1 MPEPTPASSQSSAPP
16 PAFQALNH
24 LVRVPPDAAVY
35 TGLRT
40 DHYPWTEIA
49 SDLAL
54 RQTQEF
60 SGTFDAWESGRW
72 VRFVWTRGVLLGGF
86 TRGGQTLSWE
96 TALRGVPRASVSL
109 TVLAPTLSDLI
120 WTTRDAQGRP
130 LSGAWPDQRGELERD
145 RFHGLLIAGEHC
157 SFWSSGRVLGGT
169 LPVAGAGC
177 VAYSQNSEANRDR
190 LVAFW
195 RDLLSRIHR
204 AAPLDATWRQ
214 VTMRLAE
221 TYPCLDPF
229 AQDIHLSA
237 GQLSIDEEVTV
248 AEFRP
253 ALLAALEATLA
264 RLGLRLLDLPI
275 TDLRDR
281 PEWTAAGL
289 DAR

>member
-1 MPEPTPASSQSSAPP
+1 MPEPISPSSPTPSLPLELRP
-16 PAFQALNH
+16 LNQ
-24 LVRVPPDAAVY
+24 LVPVPLDAAVY
-35 TGLRT
+35 SGLST
-40 DHYPWTEIA
+40 DHYPWTEIV

-54 RQTQEF
+54 RQSQEF
-60 SGTFDAWESGRW
+60 SGTFDGAQGSRW

-109 TVLAPTLSDLI
+109 TELSPSLSDLI
-120 WTTRDAQGRP
+120 WSTRDAQGRP
-130 LSGAWPDQRGELERD
+130 LAGAWPDLRAELERD
-145 RFHGLLIAGEHC
+145 RFHGLLLAGDSC
-157 SFWSSGRVLGGT
+157 SFWTSGRVLGGT
-169 LPVAGAGC
+169 LPVAGATC
-177 VAYSQNSEANRDR
+177 VAYSQNSEANREK

-195 RDLLSRIHR
+195 RELIARIHR

-214 VTMRLAE
+214 ITMRLAE
-221 TYPCLDPF
+221 SYPCLDPF
-229 AQDIHLSA
+229 AQDIHLSG

-264 RLGLRLLDLPI
+264 RLGLRLLDLPV

-281 PEWTAAGL
+281 PEWSAAGL
-289 DAR
+289 EAR